1 MKISPRPR
9 GAGRGG
15 SPGHAAVVIACALAL
30 LLPGCGGGPR
40 VRPQAGG
47 TKLLTVPAIER
58 MVQMRTPT
66 SRILGEMQASGT
78 VYNLTTQQVRDL
90 QAVGT
95 PPAIISRMQQTYQ
108 YAVRRNPRLASN
120 GQYWAQINNYWYGG
134 LPLGWPPEWVLG
146 APVVRQRTGK
156 AIATQLG
163 RAHVCTP

>member
-1 MKISPRPR
+1 MLENVCGVTMLEVVVGMTISPRPR
-9 GAGRGG
+9 DSGRGG
-15 SPGHAAVVIACALAL
+15 STGRAAVVIALALAL

-47 TKLLTVPAIER
+47 PKLLTVPAIER

-66 SRILGEMQASGT
+66 SKILAEMQRSGT

-108 YAVRRNPRLASN
+108 YALRRNPRLAST
-120 GQYWAQINNYWYGG
+120 GQYWAQVDNYWYGG
-134 LPLGWPPEWVLG
+134 LPLGWSPEWVLG
-146 APVVRQRTGK
+146 APVVRK
-156 AIATQLG
+156 
-163 RAHVCTP
+163 